1 VKRRKFIRN
10 VSAGIAG
17 SAVLAGCGESGA
29 DGSTPGVQT
38 SPRIQWRLASS
49 FSQSLD
55 TIFGAADVLANRV
68 AELTDDRFTIRVH
81 SAGEIVPPLQVLD
94 NVQTGT
100 IQIGHSASYY
110 YVGKN
115 PAFAFDTCV
124 PFGLSARQ
132 LNGWLYYGEGLT
144 LLRELFSDFGIIN
157 LPGGNTGVQMGGW
170 FRREINSLRDLRGV
184 KMRIPGMGGDV
195 MDRLGVS
202 VQVIP
207 SNEIYPAL
215 ERGVIDASEWVGPYD
230 DEKLGLNKV
239 ASHYYYP
246 GWWEPGPGLSF
257 YINRNAW
264 DKLPS
269 TYKAA
274 LSAAAAEANVGMMAS
289 YDAKNPPALKRLVA
303 GGTQLHRFSTDIM
316 EAAKRESFDLMN
328 TRAAEDAGYRKI
340 FESFSEFRE
349 GAYAWFGTAERAFS
363 EFANANLNT

>member
-1 VKRRKFIRN
+1 M
-10 VSAGIAG
+10 AGGAL
-17 SAVLAGCGESGA
+17 LAGCGDAESSGGA
-29 DGSTPGVQT
+29 ANVQT
-38 SPRIQWRLASS
+38 NPRVQWRLASS
-49 FSQSLD
+49 FSRSLD
-55 TIFGAADVLANRV
+55 TIYGAAEVLADRV
-68 AELTDDRFTIRVH
+68 AEITDNRFTIRVH
-81 SAGEIVPPLQVLD
+81 PGGEIVPALQVLD

-100 IQIGHSASYY
+100 VQIGHSASYY

-132 LNGWLYYGEGLT
+132 LNGWLYYGNGLE
-144 LLRELFSDFGIIN
+144 LLRGLFAEYGVIN
-157 LPGGNTGVQMGGW
+157 FPGGNTGVQMGGW
-170 FRREINSLRDLRGV
+170 FRRQIGSLRDLRGV

-230 DEKLGLNKV
+230 DEKLGLHKV

-257 YINRNAW
+257 YVNQSAW

-269 TYKAA
+269 TYQAA
-274 LSAAAAEANVGMMAS
+274 LAAAAAEANVGMMAS
-289 YDAKNPPALKRLVA
+289 YDAKNPAALERLVQ
-303 GGTQLHRFSTDIM
+303 GGTQLHKFSDDIM
-316 EAAKRESFDLMN
+316 QAAHREAFDLME
-328 TRAAEDAGYRKI
+328 TRASEDATYRGI
-340 FESFSEFRE
+340 FDSFVTYRNE
-349 GAYAWFGTAERAFS
+349 AYTWFGTAERAFS
-363 EFANANLNT
+363 EFANTNLESI